1 MSSILS
7 KETLNDFITPNQV
20 CINPIKDTYEKNKSD
35 DVIEVGK
42 EDDVPTKVNIT
53 LQDCLACSGC
63 VTTSEELI
71 LEQHSYESFFKNYNE
86 TLANDDELSL
96 VISISPTCRI
106 SLLNYL
112 KFDNL
117 NVVDEWLLQSFAKI
131 FQKKNNSNQLYIT
144 STQIGKEL
152 SNIELNKHVI
162 PLNTQEKSE
171 MGPKFT
177 VVCPGV
183 VLYIEKQHNSLTPNF
198 VKIKPE
204 MSMLGNY
211 LKKVVF
217 AEEDKK
223 LYHLSIMPCFDKK
236 LESSKNGED
245 DLDVDCVLTPKEIIN
260 MFIDNDVSL
269 KPPQVPFDDAK
280 RMNLMNVYKNE
291 DLANLAWMI
300 DEAEIEAE
308 NSSGGY
314 AYRYIKEYKAFL
326 EQENSSLEL
335 EIQVESG
342 KNNDI
347 KYYKLI
353 NKSEDTKVFASSCE
367 LYGFKN
373 LQNLIRKLDKSS
385 SMFMKKRTNLL
396 MNSRKKRT
404 LTEGKDGLEPK
415 DCDFIELMACPGG
428 CMNGGGLLVPDE
440 ESSSNSK
447 RRAESLVKLNEIY
460 LREFTNKIN
469 VMSDLNQSSR
479 IGKHP
484 SDYIKNFINA
494 SKSKNMDINYKV
506 ERRKEEDTKVAD
518 SSTAIFEAW

>member
-20 CINPIKDTYEKNKSD
+20 CINPIKNTYEKAND

-86 TLANDDELSL
+86 NLATNDKLSL

-112 KFDNL
+112 KFDDL
-117 NVVDEWLLQSFAKI
+117 NVVDEWLLQSFSKI
-131 FQKKNNSNQLYIT
+131 FEKKYSNNQLFVT

-183 VLYIEKQHNSLTPNF
+183 VLYIEKQHNSLTSNF
-198 VKIKPE
+198 IKIKPE

-211 LKKVVF
+211 LKKNVYLND
-217 AEEDKK
+217 DKE

-236 LESSKNGED
+236 LESSKNGEE
-245 DLDVDCVLTPKEIIN
+245 DLDVDCVLTPKEIVN
-260 MFIDNDVSL
+260 MFIDNGISL
-269 KPPQVPFDDAK
+269 KAPEAPLNFHE
-280 RMNLMNVYKNE
+280 RMSLMNVYKNE

-300 DEAEIEAE
+300 DNVEIEAE

-314 AYRYIKEYKAFL
+314 AYRYIKEYKDFL
-326 EQENSSLEL
+326 EKENNELSLEIHT
-335 EIQVESG
+335 EHG
-342 KNNDI
+342 KNNDM
-347 KYYKLI
+347 KFYKLV
-353 NKSEDTKVFASSCE
+353 NPLEDSKTLASSCE

-385 SMFMKKRTNLL
+385 SGFMKKRTNLL
-396 MNSRKKRT
+396 MNNRKKRT
-404 LTEGKDGLEPK
+404 LAPTNDGLEPK

-428 CMNGGGLLVPDE
+428 CMNGGGLLVPDDE
-440 ESSSNSK
+440 ASSNSK

-460 LREFTNKIN
+460 LREFGKKNASK
-469 VMSDLNQSSR
+469 SDLNKVNG
-479 IGKHP
+479 IGKQT
-484 SDYIKNFINA
+484 SDYIKNTIAYQPEHMNI
-494 SKSKNMDINYKV
+494 DYKV
-506 ERRKEEDTKVAD
+506 ERRKEEEKPNDVD